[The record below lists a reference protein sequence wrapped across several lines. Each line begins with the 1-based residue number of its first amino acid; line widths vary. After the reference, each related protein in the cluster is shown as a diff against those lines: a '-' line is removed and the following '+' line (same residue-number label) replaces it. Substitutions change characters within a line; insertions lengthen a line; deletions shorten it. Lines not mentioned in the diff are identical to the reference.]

1 MLGPSAHHHH
11 GGGVAASL
19 DQWLVM
25 TIAMMMPMVVQPIRT
40 TAERSLWRRRHR
52 AIGAFLL
59 GYLGCWMIAGVFVS
73 LLPSG
78 YRYSAAIAF
87 LIAAAWQMTRQKRIA
102 LAGCHWTAPLAP
114 DGWAADF
121 DCICYGARIGV
132 RCVGS
137 CWALM
142 LACALTG
149 HAVAGCAGVTA
160 IGLVERYARRSHHRL
175 LSSVLAAAAMASFIA
190 A

>member
-1 MLGPSAHHHH
+1 MLRPSSHHH

-19 DQWLVM
+19 GQWLVM
-25 TIAMMMPMVVQPIRT
+25 TVAMMLPMVVQPMRT

-52 AIGAFLL
+52 AIGGFLF
-59 GYLGCWMIAGVFVS
+59 GYLGCWMITGLLAS
-73 LLPSG
+73 LLPAG
-78 YRYSAAIAF
+78 YRYAGAMAF
-87 LIAAAWQMTRQKRIA
+87 VVAAAWQLTRQKRIA

-114 DGWAADF
+114 AGWTADL
-121 DCICYGARIGV
+121 DCIRYGARIGV

-149 HAVAGCAGVTA
+149 HVAAGCVGMTA
-160 IGLVERYARRSHHRL
+160 IGLVERYARHPHQRL
-175 LSSVLAAAAMASFIA
+175 LSGALVAAAITSFVA